1 MILRCNFEEVTA
13 MAYGARSFLGQRP
26 EGSSPVAAP
35 SAARAAVES
44 LLAHLT
50 GDISITTLREQI
62 EVQQALEAIVAFL
75 QSEMDAQVL
84 ATHAAA
90 EEAVSAYFDYAH
102 SLTVLDRVRTMGNE
116 MHALA
121 DLMAGVALTEEEIF
135 DLAFPD

>member
-13 MAYGARSFLGQRP
+13 MTYGARTFLGERI
-26 EGSSPVAAP
+26 GGDSTVAAP
-35 SAARAAVES
+35 TATRGAVES

-50 GDISITTLREQI
+50 GDLSITTLREQQ
-62 EVQQALEAIVAFL
+62 EVQTALEVIVEIL
-75 QSEMDAQVL
+75 RVEMDSQVL
-84 ATHAAA
+84 AGHAAA

-102 SLTVLDRVRTMGNE
+102 SLSVLGRVRTMGHE

-121 DLMAGVALTEEEIF
+121 DLMGGVALSEDEIF